1 MIWRRNAMKA
11 FAGTLVFGAIVSL
24 AAVVGPGAPSNAEDS
39 ARVSSGAAMETPATD
54 FSARKKRRYYGAFPV
69 AVAPPTYY
77 GARANPNYG
86 PGTAQMRQARQQNR
100 CVMDEGY
107 GRWTAC
113 SNQ

>member
-1 MIWRRNAMKA
+1 MKA
-11 FAGTLVFGAIVSL
+11 FAGTLVFGAIVATASM
-24 AAVVGPGAPSNAEDS
+24 VGPGTPSMADDS
-39 ARVSSGAAMETPATD
+39 ARVASSAAMEIPATD
-54 FSARKKRRYYGAFPV
+54 FSARKKRRYYSAFPF